1 MIRLPPVHKVV
12 PDFNHPLWSFYW
24 QVNCRLYAYENVLCE
39 MITSEFNVPDPST
52 TTHLTALVVDDE
64 KDICFLLYSLLKQK
78 NIPTRLAGS
87 LAEAEKLIEIQ
98 IPAVIFLDNHLPDG
112 LGVDNI
118 ARLKKEH
125 PGIYIIVITAHDT
138 TADKE
143 RALRAGVDH
152 FIGKP
157 FNKTSILETISK
169 LRFPGSVE

>member
-1 MIRLPPVHKVV
+1 
-12 PDFNHPLWSFYW
+12 
-24 QVNCRLYAYENVLCE
+24 
-39 MITSEFNVPDPST
+39 MITSEFNVPHPSISAR
-52 TTHLTALVVDDE
+52 LTALVVDDE

-98 IPAVIFLDNHLPDG
+98 TPAVIFLDNHLPDG

-125 PGIYIIVITAHDT
+125 PGIYIIMITAHDSP
-138 TADKE
+138 ADKE
-143 RALRAGVDH
+143 KAQSAGVDH

-157 FNKTSILETISK
+157 FNKNSILETLTK
-169 LRFPGSVE
+169 LQFPGGVE

>member
-1 MIRLPPVHKVV
+1 
-12 PDFNHPLWSFYW
+12 
-24 QVNCRLYAYENVLCE
+24 
-39 MITSEFNVPDPST
+39 MITSEYNVPDPSIST
-52 TTHLTALVVDDE
+52 RLSVLVVDDE

-98 IPAVIFLDNHLPDG
+98 TPAVIFLDNHLPDG

-125 PGIYIIVITAHDT
+125 PGILIIMISAHYSA
-138 TADKE
+138 ADREK
-143 RALRAGVDH
+143 AIQAGVDH

-157 FNKTSILETISK
+157 FNKNTILETLSK
-169 LRFPGSVE
+169 LQYPGGVE